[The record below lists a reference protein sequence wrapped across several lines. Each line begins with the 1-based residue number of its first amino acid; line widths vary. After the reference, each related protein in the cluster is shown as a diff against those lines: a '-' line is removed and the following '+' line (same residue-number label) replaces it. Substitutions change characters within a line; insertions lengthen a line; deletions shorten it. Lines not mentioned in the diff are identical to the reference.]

1 MAPGRSRP
9 ARHGLHNP
17 AFQHDE
23 SSASRSSTGEVQS
36 RTPCDLRAAAS
47 TCPAWR
53 DEDGGFQPFE
63 ASSRDREKA
72 GASPPDGQ
80 HATGQVLS
88 SAHLGRD
95 DPLPDELL
103 APELFRSASPLDIIP
118 EMADEKDHADA
129 SRENAGT
136 ERRQAD
142 ARERPSRTRVRRGD
156 HTDNAAELEQR
167 AETAPERSHNP
178 EAAARPDEVPQAS
191 PHSPTGHKRLRP
203 SRLRLWPHAHHRS
216 APLAHEPAAE
226 RPWFQRLTGRHRSAA
241 DHFSD
246 PLVPERGDDAEERA
260 STHTARRHRTR
271 FGVGR
276 GGRRRASKGS
286 SADDERSSS
295 VDSAPPA
302 PAPAARRWAVIRE
315 TFDMDVPLSH
325 QWNFL
330 ESVGQSFP
338 TVDAK
343 SYQEH
348 VRQQTPVTSSSSEEE
363 VPDPQEAR
371 LMLKLAQSKDI
382 RPDKTPTLETLANA
396 VHRRKSGSVER
407 KSLPPEKRS
416 PSAADSATPTLSEQE
431 RRAASCPPPESGAG
445 AGAADGAEAAPHDR
459 RHSLLGWLL
468 PTQGRGGRRASVPVR
483 VPETPAVESAVHV
496 RGATW
501 FQQAA
506 DDEPVDVAK
515 IPTPER
521 ARQRRATV
529 AEVSLN
535 HFLEDVDQRARELRE
550 EEFCGADPYQVL
562 SPSQLEVD
570 DDHVVPMVDSQRC
583 VKLMLAD
590 AEWRLQREYDQTPT
604 PTPTSYRSSRSATP
618 EMRELSGSA
627 DSPAE
632 RSPRSDDRQTPSG
645 SSLSGTVQGLP
656 ATVLASLSSLKTDS
670 TSPPNYI
677 AASAP
682 LLEPD
687 TASVPSSK
695 YDSEAS
701 SKCQPLAKPSP
712 KQQRSPTCLANIAAA
727 SEGSAKLSRSP
738 AVFSKQPVPS
748 CPSPLYNAA
757 HSSTITSS
765 NSKIAPPAQTQQSS
779 SPPGPSKHDEP
790 APNAPSSQLAVV
802 VYRPPPITPAR
813 LLQTTLCPETNPHQ
827 ETSPGQSTTS
837 RAVQTSP
844 GTVSPVGAAPDADS
858 GRTASQAVQT
868 SPAEPA
874 GPASR
879 PSSADQPA
887 ST

>member
-178 EAAARPDEVPQAS
+178 EAAARPDE
-191 PHSPTGHKRLRP
+191 
-203 SRLRLWPHAHHRS
+203 
-216 APLAHEPAAE
+216 
-226 RPWFQRLTGRHRSAA
+226 RLTGRHRSAA

-260 STHTARRHRTR
+260 STPTARRHRTR

-407 KSLPPEKRS
+407 KSLPPEKGS
-416 PSAADSATPTLSEQE
+416 PSAADS
-431 RRAASCPPPESGAG
+431 
-445 AGAADGAEAAPHDR
+445 
-459 RHSLLGWLL
+459 
-468 PTQGRGGRRASVPVR
+468 
-483 VPETPAVESAVHV
+483 
-496 RGATW
+496 
-501 FQQAA
+501 QAA

-562 SPSQLEVD
+562 SPSQLEID

-618 EMRELSGSA
+618 ERRELSGSA

-645 SSLSGTVQGLP
+645 SSLSGT
-656 ATVLASLSSLKTDS
+656 
-670 TSPPNYI
+670 
-677 AASAP
+677 
-682 LLEPD
+682 
-687 TASVPSSK
+687 
-695 YDSEAS
+695 
-701 SKCQPLAKPSP
+701 
-712 KQQRSPTCLANIAAA
+712 
-727 SEGSAKLSRSP
+727 
-738 AVFSKQPVPS
+738 
-748 CPSPLYNAA
+748 
-757 HSSTITSS
+757 
-765 NSKIAPPAQTQQSS
+765 
-779 SPPGPSKHDEP
+779 
-790 APNAPSSQLAVV
+790 
-802 VYRPPPITPAR
+802 
-813 LLQTTLCPETNPHQ
+813 TTLRPETNPHQ

-879 PSSADQPA
+879 PSSADQPVTLPPRLLA
-887 ST
+887 RSRPCIDLTG